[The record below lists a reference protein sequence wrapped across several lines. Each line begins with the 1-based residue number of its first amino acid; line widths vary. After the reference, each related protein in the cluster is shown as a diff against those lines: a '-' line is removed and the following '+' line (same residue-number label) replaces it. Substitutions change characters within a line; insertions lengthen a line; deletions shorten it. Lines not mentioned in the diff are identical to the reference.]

1 MNIFRGITVFI
12 GWMTGSLAGIG
23 AILYVFG
30 YLITI
35 AQLHLLGLDA
45 QFFGYGNPYY
55 VQEGGKFLIS
65 VGQYLGDI
73 ILNLLIAVVIFTF
86 PILIILM
93 ILLFFKREKLRE
105 YRTRWKNNLNK
116 INEKWPLLWRGLA
129 FTLLLFLLF
138 YLSAD
143 PQSFNDPL
151 EISNLLFTSESYQST
166 SDTADKIR
174 SLLIKGETES
184 LKGYFL
190 DCLLFELKAGI
201 LLFLAWVVTSPWRL
215 RLLAISPFVIIF
227 MLYTI
232 FLPMLY
238 GVLNYQMKF
247 PVINLS
253 SDNEILLNRSGN
265 LYLINKSD
273 GEFILWDCSQK
284 EVLWIPQS
292 EINAA
297 EIKQTEFL
305 FNKCQGKND

>member
-1 MNIFRGITVFI
+1 MNIFRGVTVFI
-12 GWMTGSLAGIG
+12 GWLTGSLAGIG

-55 VQEGGKFLIS
+55 IQEGGKFLIS

-73 ILNLLIAVVIFTF
+73 FLNLLIAVAIFTF
-86 PILIILM
+86 PILIIL
-93 ILLFFKREKLRE
+93 IIVLFFKRKKLVE
-105 YRTRWKNNLNK
+105 YRDRWKINLNK
-116 INEKWPLLWRGLA
+116 IGEKWPSLWRGLA
-129 FTLLLFLLF
+129 FTLLLILLF

-151 EISNLLFTSESYQST
+151 EISNLLYTSESHQAT

-174 SLLIKGETES
+174 SLLIKGESES
-184 LKGYFL
+184 LKAYFL
-190 DCLLFELKAGI
+190 DCLLFELKAGV
-201 LLFLAWVVTSPWRL
+201 LLFLAWLVSSPWRL

-253 SDNEILLNRSGN
+253 SDNEMLLNRSGN
-265 LYLINKSD
+265 LYLINKTD

-284 EVLWIPQS
+284 EILWIPQS
-292 EINAA
+292 EVNAA
-297 EIKQTEFL
+297 EIKKTEFV
-305 FNKCQGKND
+305 FNKCRGKNN

>member
-1 MNIFRGITVFI
+1 MNIFRGVAVFV
-12 GWMTGSLAGIG
+12 GWLTGSLAGIG
-23 AILYVFG
+23 VILYVFG

-45 QFFGYGNPYY
+45 QFFGYGNPHYI
-55 VQEGGKFLIS
+55 QEGGKFLIS
-65 VGQYLGDI
+65 LGQYLGDI
-73 ILNLLIAVVIFTF
+73 FLNLLITIVIITF
-86 PILIILM
+86 PILMILM
-93 ILLFFKREKLRE
+93 IMLFFKREKLRE
-105 YRTRWKNNLNK
+105 YWNRWKNKLSK
-116 INEKWPLLWRGLA
+116 IDEKWPLLWRGLA

-143 PQSFNDPL
+143 PESFNDPL
-151 EISNLLFTSESYQST
+151 EISNLLFTTESHQAT

-174 SLLIKGETES
+174 SLLIRGDAES

-201 LLFLAWVVTSPWRL
+201 LLFLAWLVTSPWQL

-247 PVINLS
+247 PAINLT
-253 SDNEILLNRSGN
+253 SDNEILLKRSGN
-265 LYLINKSD
+265 LYLINKTN
-273 GEFILWDCSQK
+273 GEFILWDCAQK
-284 EVLWIPQS
+284 EVLWIPQG
-292 EINAA
+292 EIKSA
-297 EIKQTEFL
+297 EIKQTEFI
-305 FNKCQGKND
+305 FNNCQGKND

>member
-1 MNIFRGITVFI
+1 MNIFRGVAVFI
-12 GWMTGSLAGIG
+12 GWLTGSLAGIA

-30 YLITI
+30 YLISI

-45 QFFGYGNPYY
+45 QFFGYANPYY

-73 ILNLLIAVVIFTF
+73 FLNLLIAVAIFTF

-93 ILLFFKREKLRE
+93 IVLFFKREKLRE
-105 YRTRWKNNLNK
+105 YRDRWKNNMNK
-116 INEKWPLLWRGLA
+116 IGEKWPLLWRGLA
-129 FTLLLFLLF
+129 FTLLLILLF

-151 EISNLLFTSESYQST
+151 EISNLLFTSESHQTT

-184 LKGYFL
+184 LKTYFL

-201 LLFLAWVVTSPWRL
+201 LLFLAWLVTSPWRL

-253 SDNEILLNRSGN
+253 SDNEMLLNRSGN
-265 LYLINKSD
+265 LYLINKTD
-273 GEFILWDCSQK
+273 GEFILWDCSKK
-284 EVLWIPQS
+284 EVLWVPQS
-292 EINAA
+292 EIKAA

-305 FNKCQGKND
+305 FNTCQGKND

>member
-1 MNIFRGITVFI
+1 MNIFRGVTVFI
-12 GWMTGSLAGIG
+12 GWLTGSLAGIG

-73 ILNLLIAVVIFTF
+73 LLNLLIAGAIFSF
-86 PILIILM
+86 PILFILIIV
-93 ILLFFKREKLRE
+93 LFFKRKKLGE
-105 YRTRWKNNLNK
+105 YRDRLKKNLD
-116 INEKWPLLWRGLA
+116 ELGQKWPSLWRGLA
-129 FTLLLFLLF
+129 FALLLILLF

-151 EISNLLFTSESYQST
+151 EISNLLYTSETHHAISN
-166 SDTADKIR
+166 TANKIR
-174 SLLIKGETES
+174 LLLIKGETES
-184 LKGYFL
+184 LKAYFL

-201 LLFLAWVVTSPWRL
+201 LLFLAFVVTSPWRL

-238 GVLNYQMKF
+238 GVLNYQIKF
-247 PVINLS
+247 PAINLS
-253 SDNEILLNRSGN
+253 SDNKMLLERSGN
-265 LYLINKSD
+265 LYLINKTD
-273 GEFILWDCSQK
+273 GEFILWDCAQK
-284 EVLWIPQS
+284 EVLWIPQG
-292 EINAA
+292 EIKSA

-305 FNKCQGKND
+305 FDKCLGKK